1 MLAYMTARSLD
12 GLLELVKELGGS
24 DTRLIEATGISR
36 ALFSDADGLIPY
48 ALHCQLLENAAV
60 EVGRRDFA
68 LLLARHRVASNYA
81 KELQIYTYSSK
92 NLRQAIE
99 GLMDHL
105 RTRTLGIDYA
115 LEVQRDTACFSRTPP
130 SSEAARYP
138 QASILLLGSLY
149 LMLLKASGGRFELTS
164 VSLTFRDPGIRAEL
178 KAFFRCPLYFDAEI
192 NSLNF
197 PARLLELGIATQD
210 DGLHDLMVDYLAS
223 RQLQETRDFTELVRH
238 LISRNLAA
246 GRPDI
251 DALSLRIPFQSRTIQ
266 KKLKESGTSFTA
278 LLNEVRFEL
287 AESLLLQ
294 SDIPITYIAQR
305 LCFQDISAFSKAFSK
320 HYGMSPRQWKK
331 QLLEEPAGAA
341 PPQRASAE
349 P

>member
-12 GLLELVKELGGS
+12 GLLELVEKLGGS
-24 DTRLIEATGISR
+24 AARLIEATGISR
-36 ALFSDADGLIPY
+36 SLFSDADGLIPY

-92 NLRQAIE
+92 TLRQAIE

-115 LEVQRDTACFSRTPP
+115 LEVNRDNACFSRTPP
-130 SSEAARYP
+130 PREAARYP
-138 QASILLLGSLY
+138 QATILLLASLY
-149 LMLLKASGGRFELTS
+149 LMLSEASGGRLELTS
-164 VSLTFRDPGIRAEL
+164 VSVMFKDPGIGAEL
-178 KAFFRCPLYFDAEI
+178 KALFRCPVQFEAEI

-197 PARLLELGIATQD
+197 PARLLDLPIATQD

-223 RQLQETRDFTELVRH
+223 RQLEETRDFTELVRN

-251 DALSLRIPFQSRTIQ
+251 EALSLRIPFQSRTIQ

-305 LCFQDISAFSKAFSK
+305 LCYQDISAFSKAFSK

-331 QLLEEPAGAA
+331 RQREEAAGAA
-341 PPQRASAE
+341 PPQTG
-349 P
+349 